1 VETQEVV
8 EVETQKVKVETQ
20 KVKVEMQGVAPEV
33 ETQRQAILNLM
44 VMVMKVI
51 SQKVVMLL
59 VAQQAEMAVQQQAA
73 QIHQQINQSNRNT
86 GYFDV

>member
-1 VETQEVV
+1 VV
-8 EVETQKVKVETQ
+8 EVETQ